1 MIQDVF
7 FQVSNPFVKLK
18 NAYEIKQVFYKPM
31 PINPVDDPTLPSGT
45 TKGHLSF
52 HSPGFRGELLG
63 SGDDV
68 ANVFSPK
75 NPYFSNLLNG
85 FFATLVERYGN
96 RSLGVRLNAE
106 TILFGIYK
114 NEDPSFEHPECAK
127 EARKFFDRVNQI
139 IGIWTGISFEE
150 MIEELHSE
158 KKWAK
163 LQEGYSQGD

>member
-18 NAYEIKQVFYKPM
+18 SAYEIKQVFYKPM

-63 SGDDV
+63 FGDDV

-127 EARKFFDRVNQI
+127 EARKFFNRVKATI
-139 IGIWTGISFEE
+139 PIWEDDTFEDK
-150 MIEELHSE
+150 IETLHDIHESE
-158 KKWAK
+158 KRNA
-163 LQEGYSQGD
+163 EYSQGD